1 MGGARRAREARNL
14 LVAEGDASALRVCHI
29 LASSDMTSP
38 WRTSPPPLE
47 LLRSLALLRPL
58 EPLEPRPPG
67 VSASRAVAKCFLM

>member
-38 WRTSPPPLE
+38 WRTSLPPLE
-47 LLRSLALLRPL
+47 LLTPL
-58 EPLEPRPPG
+58 EPLEPLPLEPRPPG